1 MKIGIVGLPN
11 AGKTTIFNALC
22 NGHAKVEK
30 YPFTTIEPNI
40 GTVNV
45 PDDRL
50 ENIAGIFKPDRIVHT
65 TINFLDVAGLVK
77 GASHGEGLGNQF
89 LSNIREADSI
99 VQVVRYFS
107 DPEVPHNYGNIDPK
121 RDIEI
126 INTELMLADLE
137 IVERNIKKEKRPEP
151 SYDFLVK
158 TEGFL
163 KQGKMLER
171 SGLNEE
177 EMKLARQYGLL
188 TSKPIIYVA
197 NVDEKDLASPLPA
210 PAERD
215 KSSGE
220 FTQPL
225 CVPSPYAQG
234 LGTGAG
240 FIKICGKW
248 ESELLDLDSDTRKEF
263 MRDSGVNELGL
274 YKLVKASYKSLRLIT
289 FFTTESKEVKAW
301 TVTSGAKAPEAAG
314 KIHTDMEKGFIKAEV
329 IPYNV
334 LMKWKDPHMARE
346 HGEVKF
352 EGKEYVV
359 QDGDIIKFHFNA

>member
-22 NGHAKVEK
+22 NAHAKVEK
-30 YPFTTIEPNI
+30 YPFTTIDPNI

-45 PDDRL
+45 LDERL

-99 VQVVRYFS
+99 VHVVRFFS

-137 IVERNIKKEKRPEP
+137 IVERNIKKEKGGTHV
-151 SYDFLVK
+151 YDFLVK
-158 TEGFL
+158 MEGFL
-163 KQGKMLER
+163 KQGKMLN
-171 SGLNEE
+171 GLALNEE
-177 EMKLARQYGLL
+177 EVKLTKQYGLL
-188 TSKPIIYVA
+188 TVKPIIYVA
-197 NVDEKDLASPLPA
+197 NIGEEEIRKDI
-210 PAERD
+210 
-215 KSSGE
+215 
-220 FTQPL
+220 T
-225 CVPSPYAQG
+225 
-234 LGTGAG
+234 G
-240 FIKICGKW
+240 FITICGKW
-248 ESELLDLDSDTRKEF
+248 ESELLDLDSDLRKEF
-263 MRDSGVNELGL
+263 MKDMEVTELGL
-274 YKLVKASYKSLRLIT
+274 HKLIKVSYKSLNLIT

-314 KIHTDMEKGFIKAEV
+314 KIHTDMEKGFIKAEI
-329 IPYNV
+329 IPYLV
-334 LMKWKDPHMARE
+334 LEKWKDPHLVKE
-346 HGEVKF
+346 HGEMKF
-352 EGKEYVV
+352 EGKEYIV
-359 QDGDIIKFHFNA
+359 QDGDIIKFHFN